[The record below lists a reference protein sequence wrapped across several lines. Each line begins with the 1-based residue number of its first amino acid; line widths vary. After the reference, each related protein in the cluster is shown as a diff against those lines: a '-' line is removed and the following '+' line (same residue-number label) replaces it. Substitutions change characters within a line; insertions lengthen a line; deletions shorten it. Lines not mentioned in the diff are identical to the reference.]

1 MRFGGYSSLLLTVC
15 ADGDCSAWPSTSP
28 GWTCRW
34 QEAMS
39 KMSLLI
45 GVLRAW
51 LLMMLPPHLAG
62 AVVERAGR
70 KVPALLAVLLFG
82 LASSGEAVV
91 VTVR

>member
-1 MRFGGYSSLLLTVC
+1 
-15 ADGDCSAWPSTSP
+15 
-28 GWTCRW
+28 
-34 QEAMS
+34 
-39 KMSLLI
+39 MSLLI